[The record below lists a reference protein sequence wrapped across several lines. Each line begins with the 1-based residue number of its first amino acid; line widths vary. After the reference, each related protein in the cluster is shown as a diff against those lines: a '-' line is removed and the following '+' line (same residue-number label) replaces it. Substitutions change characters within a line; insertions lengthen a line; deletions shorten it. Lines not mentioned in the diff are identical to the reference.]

1 MEITEMFSYKIEI
14 KDSEIQELLLDW
26 GFQVQSVRKIFYKVF
41 PDKKK
46 FIRETIPEKILRR
59 KLCWKDEKEFTDL
72 ETRIKKF
79 YNDKCVEKK
88 PTERYLCYCDDYFND
103 FDNYFTVNP
112 KRVWHINYLEEG
124 YTNYY
129 MSYLYTQRYKM
140 KIRFRIE
147 VIRKLKEHLK
157 TSQGYDIVRYC

>member
-1 MEITEMFSYKIEI
+1 MEMFNYKIEI

-26 GFQVQSVRKIFYKVF
+26 GFQVQSVRKIFYRIF

-46 FIRETIPEKILRR
+46 FIRENIPEKILRK

-79 YNDKCVEKK
+79 YNDECVEKK
-88 PTERYLCYCDDYFND
+88 PTEEDPLYRDNHFND
-103 FDNYFTVNP
+103 FYNYLTVNP
-112 KRVWHINYLEEG
+112 RLMWCTDYLEER
-124 YTNYY
+124 NIDYY
-129 MSYLYTQRYKM
+129 LTHLHTQKYKI
-140 KIRFRIE
+140 KTRFRIE

-157 TSQGYDIVRYC
+157 TPQGYDIVRYC